1 MVNKD
6 AVKIELDD
14 LPTIL
19 GLYDVEHKTKIDEIT
34 QISTITEIFNT
45 MSSAK
50 KQCSEVYKHIM
61 LYYTLPFAS
70 ASCEQTF
77 SCMTYVQ

>member
-1 MVNKD
+1 MANKD

-14 LPTIL
+14 LPTVL
-19 GLYDVEHKTKIDEIT
+19 GLYDVEHKTKIDET
-34 QISTITEIFNT
+34 NQISTITEIFNE

-50 KQCSEVYKHIM
+50 EQCSEIHKHIM
-61 LYYTLPFAS
+61 LYFAS
-70 ASCEQTF
+70 ASGERTF

>member
-34 QISTITEIFNT
+34 QISTITEILNE

-50 KQCSEVYKHIM
+50 KQCSEIHKHIM
-61 LYYTLPFAS
+61 LLYHI
-70 ASCEQTF
+70 
-77 SCMTYVQ
+77 